1 MGCACLRGG
10 GHHWLDRGARR
21 VAAERRQGGL
31 ARKPDAAGP
40 DARSHL
46 LRAGGDP
53 DAVGVRVAEGQSDAV
68 SHPDALA
75 IPIPIGKPIGDR
87 DRQRLSDSL
96 SIAGRHGDALTV
108 AQRQRET
115 FGLTLS
121 RTAAAEARF

>member
-1 MGCACLRGG
+1 MGGACLRGH
-10 GHHWLDRGARR
+10 GHHWAAGGTRR
-21 VAAERRQGGL
+21 ATAQRRQGGL

-53 DAVGVRVAEGQSDAV
+53 DALGVRVAEGQSDSV
-68 SHPDALA
+68 PHPDALA